1 MYMVVILNIIYSYL
15 KYNAGNLLINLKIN
29 HWQNKKPLFMS
40 STLLVSML
48 APTHKAF
55 CDKQENFATLIKI
68 KLHVI
73 GECFM
78 FNFIIRLILFLLAT
92 VCHNTSM
99 SMAMSSFS
107 LNKTFCS
114 RFSAF

>member
-1 MYMVVILNIIYSYL
+1 MDGIPHSYSYL

-92 VCHNTSM
+92 NQLNGYENRSGWYIHSTM
-99 SMAMSSFS
+99 MAG
-107 LNKTFCS
+107 
-114 RFSAF
+114 